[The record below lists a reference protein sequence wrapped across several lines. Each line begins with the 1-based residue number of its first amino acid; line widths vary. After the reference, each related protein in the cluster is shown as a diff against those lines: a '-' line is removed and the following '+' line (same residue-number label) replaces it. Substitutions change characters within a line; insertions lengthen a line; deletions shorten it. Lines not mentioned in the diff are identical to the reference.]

1 MKFTDKLEKQPR
13 ATYKLEITLP
23 WSEVELAKDKAL
35 KELQKTTEVKGFRKG
50 KAPEKIVKETVGEQ
64 RLLEEASRHL
74 LTEVYKEV
82 LTKHKLVPFIDPKI
96 TLLKA
101 PNGGDWELRF
111 EIAEAP
117 KLTKIADYK
126 KIAAE
131 VSADL
136 KKEAIWVPGKG
147 EEPKAE
153 EKAKDIR
160 NKKMQLVFDKALSSS
175 EIEISPLIL
184 ELEVSRR
191 LTSLYEEIKQ
201 LGLTVEQYLQS
212 KKLTAETLK
221 AKTEAEIIDLYK
233 SEFLLDS
240 IADSE
245 KIVVSD
251 NDLEEIFKTAKNEQ
265 EKAQLKQNAYLYTRL
280 MRKQKTLDFLSSL

>member
-13 ATYKLEITLP
+13 STYKLEITLP
-23 WSEVELAKDKAL
+23 WSEVEVAKTKAL

-50 KAPEKIVKETVGEQ
+50 KAPEKMVKETIGEQ
-64 RLLEEASRHL
+64 HLLEEASRYL
-74 LTEVYKEV
+74 LTDVYKEV
-82 LTKHKLVPFIDPKI
+82 LTKHNLRPFIDPKI

-101 PNGGDWELRF
+101 PNGGDWEFRF

-117 KLTKIADYK
+117 KLTKVADYK
-126 KIAAE
+126 KIAKDVAAE
-131 VSADL
+131 L
-136 KKEAIWVPGKG
+136 KKDAIWVPGKG
-147 EEPKAE
+147 EEPKPD
-153 EKAKDIR
+153 EKAKDTR
-160 NKKMQLVFDKALSSS
+160 NKKMQLIFDKAMTAS

-212 KKLTAETLK
+212 KKLTSETLK

-233 SEFLLDS
+233 SEFLLDT
-240 IADSE
+240 IADTE
-245 KIVVSD
+245 KIVVGD
-251 NDLEEIFKTAKNEQ
+251 KELEEIFKTAKD
-265 EKAQLKQNAYLYTRL
+265 EKEKEMLKNNSYLYTRL
-280 MRKQKTLDFLSSL
+280 IRKQKTLDFLAGL